1 MPCSISGTDGEGDHR
16 GEGWYPIPLDQ
27 CLNHPPFGEDALYL
41 PFLGKSIGKLRALTG
56 VCMPT
61 LETLHLSLSGR
72 TSAALGGPRCWG
84 SRAGGDSGPGH
95 LKPPLSSAP
104 LLCPAIS
111 FDKGNWAIIIIPTL
125 QREKWRKGIN
135 GRARPRTQTSWF
147 LVQCSLLPTLPRRWW
162 KGSVP
167 ASDGLAWRRE
177 AALGLEYLAR

>member
-111 FDKGNWAIIIIPTL
+111 FDKGEKLGHYHYTHPT
-125 QREKWRKGIN
+125 EGKMEEGNKWQSQTQNSDLLVLSPVLSPAHLASQVVEGE
-135 GRARPRTQTSWF
+135 RA
-147 LVQCSLLPTLPRRWW
+147 SL
-162 KGSVP
+162 
-167 ASDGLAWRRE
+167 
-177 AALGLEYLAR
+177 